1 MDIDLDFADRTEIL
15 SKIKHIPAMRLENGV
30 PKKHASGVYCHSIP
44 FNPLTGISTIDYKS
58 ADERGYFKIDFL
70 NVNAYQ
76 EVKNEEHL
84 KELVSTDPI
93 WDLLHEKEICDKL
106 VHINGYHELI
116 KELNPRSI
124 EELAI
129 VMALIRPGKK
139 HLLPICKEQGF
150 DAIKKDIWT
159 KTDDAYSFKKAHAI
173 AYSHL
178 VVMQLNLI
186 CQKLSES
193 SLDS

>member
-1 MDIDLDFADRTEIL
+1 MDIDLDFPDREQIL

-30 PKKHASGVYCHSIP
+30 PKKHASGVYCHNIP
-44 FNPLTGISTIDYKS
+44 INPLTGVASIDYKT
-58 ADERGYFKIDFL
+58 ANDRGYFKIDFL

-76 EVKNEEHL
+76 KVKNEEHL
-84 KELVSTDPI
+84 NELVSTEPI
-93 WDLLHEKEICDKL
+93 WDLLHEKDICDKL

-129 VMALIRPGKK
+129 AMALIRPGKK
-139 HLLPICKEQGF
+139 HLLPICKEKGF
-150 DAIKKDIWT
+150 DAVKSEVWI
-159 KTDDAYSFKKAHAI
+159 KTDDAYSFKKSHAI

-178 VVMQLNLI
+178 VVMQLNLL
-186 CQKLSES
+186 CQELAES
-193 SLDS
+193 SLDF